1 MYENNKTIKD
11 KLPICWQSGDPIYYC
26 EDDDTLWT
34 SQAEVSIHRYDI
46 KIINTMKLII
56 KAQNEASEHLYAMN
70 KCKRMY
76 PVYQKEIDRIN
87 KRLKVLLT
95 TRDWRETNDS
105 HAAKR
110 REVVTLQYK
119 RYEWLD
125 KLRNEK
131 RVFAEKKLAYKLDKK
146 VIDNLEKTLKDY
158 KDRRESKIERL
169 KNKEHESEKNNV
181 R

>member
-1 MYENNKTIKD
+1 MYENNNTIKD
-11 KLPICWQSGDPIYYC
+11 KIPSMWRRGDPIYYC
-26 EDDDTLWT
+26 EEDDTLWT

-46 KIINTMKLII
+46 QIINTMKLII
-56 KAQNEASEHLYAMN
+56 KAQNEASEHLYQMN
-70 KCKRMY
+70 RCKRMY

-125 KLRNEK
+125 KLNNEK
-131 RVFAEKKLAYKLDKK
+131 RLFREKKFAYNWVKK
-146 VIDNLEKTLKDY
+146 SIDNLEKTLKDY
-158 KDRRESKIERL
+158 KDKRD
-169 KNKEHESEKNNV
+169 SEKELEAEKN
-181 R
+181 RER

>member
-1 MYENNKTIKD
+1 MYKNDNIIKN
-11 KLPICWQSGDPIYYC
+11 KLPSCWKHGDPIYYC
-26 EDDDTLWT
+26 EEDDTLWT
-34 SQAEVSIHRYDI
+34 SQTEVSIHRYDI
-46 KIINTMKLII
+46 QIINTMKLII
-56 KAQNEASEHLYAMN
+56 KAQNEASEHLYQMN
-70 KCKRMY
+70 RCKRMY

-105 HAAKR
+105 HADKR

-125 KLRNEK
+125 KLNNEK
-131 RVFAEKKLAYKLDKK
+131 RLFREKKFAYNWVKK
-146 VIDNLEKTLKDY
+146 AIDNLEKTLKEY
-158 KDRRESKIERL
+158 KSKRDSEKEL
-169 KNKEHESEKNNV
+169 EAEKNKV

>member
-1 MYENNKTIKD
+1 MYKNDNTIKN
-11 KLPICWQSGDPIYYC
+11 KLPSCWRCGDPLYYC

-46 KIINTMKLII
+46 QIINTMKLII
-56 KAQNEASEHLYAMN
+56 KAQNEASEHLYQMN
-70 KCKRMY
+70 RCKRMY

-105 HAAKR
+105 HASKR

-125 KLRNEK
+125 KLNNEK
-131 RVFAEKKLAYKLDKK
+131 RLFREKKFAYNWVKK
-146 VIDNLEKTLKDY
+146 AIYNLEKTLKDY
-158 KDRRESKIERL
+158 KDKRD
-169 KNKEHESEKNNV
+169 SEKELEAEKN
-181 R
+181 RER

>member
-1 MYENNKTIKD
+1 MYKNDNTIKD
-11 KLPICWQSGDPIYYC
+11 KLPICWQCGDPIYYC

-46 KIINTMKLII
+46 QIRNTVKLII

-87 KRLKVLLT
+87 ERLKVLLT

-125 KLRNEK
+125 KLHNEQK
-131 RVFAEKKLAYKLDKK
+131 VFAEKKFAYNWVKNSIDK
-146 VIDNLEKTLKDY
+146 LEKTLKDY
-158 KDRRESKIERL
+158 KDRRDSEKEL
-169 KNKEHESEKNNV
+169 EAEKNKG

>member
-11 KLPICWQSGDPIYYC
+11 KLPICWRCGDPLYYC

-46 KIINTMKLII
+46 QINNTMKLII
-56 KAQNEASEHLYAMN
+56 KAQNEASEHLYQMSR
-70 KCKRMY
+70 CKRMY

-125 KLRNEK
+125 KLNNEK
-131 RVFAEKKLAYKLDKK
+131 RLFREKKFAYNWVKK
-146 VIDNLEKTLKDY
+146 AIYNLEKTLKDY
-158 KDRRESKIERL
+158 KDKRD
-169 KNKEHESEKNNV
+169 SEKELEAEKNME

>member
-1 MYENNKTIKD
+1 MYKNDNTIKN
-11 KLPICWQSGDPIYYC
+11 KLPSCWRCGDPLYYC

-46 KIINTMKLII
+46 QIINTMKLII
-56 KAQNEASEHLYAMN
+56 KAQNEASEHLYQMN
-70 KCKRMY
+70 RCKRMY

-125 KLRNEK
+125 KLHNEK

-158 KDRRESKIERL
+158 KDKRD
-169 KNKEHESEKNNV
+169 SEKELEAEKN
-181 R
+181 RER

>member
-1 MYENNKTIKD
+1 MYKNDNTIKD
-11 KLPICWQSGDPIYYC
+11 KLPICWQCGDPIYYC

-46 KIINTMKLII
+46 QINNTMKLII
-56 KAQNEASEHLYAMN
+56 KAQNEASEYLYAMN

-76 PVYQKEIDRIN
+76 PVYQKEIYRIN
-87 KRLKVLLT
+87 ERLKVLLT
-95 TRDWRETNDS
+95 TRDWRETNYS

-131 RVFAEKKLAYKLDKK
+131 RVFAEKKLAYKLSKK
-146 VIDNLEKTLKDY
+146 VIDSLKKTLKDY
-158 KDRRESKIERL
+158 KDRRDSK
-169 KNKEHESEKNNV
+169 KEHESEKNKE